1 MNKVLQVFH
10 KINDGLTRIETAPR
24 GEAARIAEA
33 LKLINEELCDKFIEI
48 LNGHVS
54 SISYRT
60 NINLAYPRLGI

>member
-48 LNGHVS
+48 LNEKNERGTTETS
-54 SISYRT
+54 SNS
-60 NINLAYPRLGI
+60 